1 MNKEGLYTSGEFARK
16 ARVTVRTIRYYDK
29 QNILKPTYV
38 SETGARYYCDNDFAR
53 LQQVLLL
60 KYLGFSLE
68 DIKLIT
74 VADTESHMLANSLRI
89 QLKLIQDKIEQ
100 LKLIEKAIKNTSLEI
115 EQNRSVDWSSMLNL
129 IHLTEMENTLKLQYQ
144 NANNISARINLHEL
158 YSTNP
163 KGWFPWVF
171 EQCAIKSH
179 MEVLEVGCGNG
190 ALWTSNMERLPD
202 DVHILLSDISDGMIR
217 DARRN
222 VGRNVGGGR
231 FEYEQFDC
239 TSIPHDDEQFD
250 IVIANHV
257 LFYAKDPYKAC
268 REITRVLKKGGVFI
282 CSTYGSRHMM
292 EISRLVQE
300 FDERIVLSDGKLY
313 DNFGLGNGEGILKQI
328 FTQVEKRMYKDGLVV
343 DAPEPLIEY
352 ILSCHGNQ
360 NQYLTD
366 RYKDFRV
373 FITAK
378 TNKKG
383 GFKITKEAGIFLC
396 VKS

>member
-16 ARVTVRTIRYYDK
+16 ARVTVRTIRFYDK
-29 QNILKPTYV
+29 QNILKPAYV
-38 SETGARYYCDNDFAR
+38 SKTGARYYCDNDFAR

-60 KYLGFSLE
+60 KCLGFSLE
-68 DIKLIT
+68 DIRLIT

-100 LKLIEKAIKNTSLEI
+100 LKLIEKAIKNTSFQI

-171 EQCAIKSH
+171 EQCTIRSH

-190 ALWTSNMERLPD
+190 ALWTSNIEKLPD

-222 VGRNVGGGR
+222 VGDGR

-257 LFYAKDPYKAC
+257 LFYAKDLYKTC
-268 REITRVLKKGGVFI
+268 REIFRVLKKGGVFI

-313 DNFGLGNGEGILKQI
+313 DRFGLDNGEDILKHI
-328 FTQVEKRMYKDGLVV
+328 FAQVEKRMYEDGLVV

-366 RYKDFRV
+366 RYKDFRA

-383 GFKITKEAGIFLC
+383 GFRITKEAGIFVC
-396 VKS
+396 VKN